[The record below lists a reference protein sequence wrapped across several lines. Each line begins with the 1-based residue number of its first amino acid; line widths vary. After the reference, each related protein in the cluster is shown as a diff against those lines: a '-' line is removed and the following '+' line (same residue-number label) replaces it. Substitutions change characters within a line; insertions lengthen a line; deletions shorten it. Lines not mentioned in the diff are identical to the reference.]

1 MSEILGIPL
10 AAPCHLVTAAD
21 FAGDTDRFSCP
32 DQKRNLIDDILRVA
46 ITEGEVTQFDSLPE
60 GEKRLRIRVVRHR
73 GFNLC
78 ALNMEQDCQQLR
90 ITVTVESVRP
100 IQQLWSQLVKL
111 VDVSRVDAL
120 EQQPRIR
127 A

>member
-1 MSEILGIPL
+1 MNPHTL
-10 AAPCHLVTAAD
+10 AQPAFEQHTLHIHAQPRPEVME
-21 FAGDTDRFSCP
+21 
-32 DQKRNLIDDILRVA
+32 RV
-46 ITEGEVTQFDSLPE
+46 L
-60 GEKRLRIRVVRHR
+60 RVVRHR

-78 ALNMEQDCQQLR
+78 ALSMEMGAEQDCQQLR

-100 IQQLWSQLVKL
+100 IQHLWSQLVKL

>member
-1 MSEILGIPL
+1 MKQHQL
-10 AAPCHLVTAAD
+10 
-21 FAGDTDRFSCP
+21 
-32 DQKRNLIDDILRVA
+32 NLITGSRPEVLERV
-46 ITEGEVTQFDSLPE
+46 L
-60 GEKRLRIRVVRHR
+60 RVVRHR
-73 GFNLC
+73 GFALC

-90 ITVTVESVRP
+90 ITVTVESERP

>member
-1 MSEILGIPL
+1 
-10 AAPCHLVTAAD
+10 
-21 FAGDTDRFSCP
+21 
-32 DQKRNLIDDILRVA
+32 
-46 ITEGEVTQFDSLPE
+46 
-60 GEKRLRIRVVRHR
+60 
-73 GFNLC
+73 

>member
-1 MSEILGIPL
+1 MNPHTLTQP
-10 AAPCHLVTAAD
+10 A
-21 FAGDTDRFSCP
+21 FAQHTLHIHAQPRP
-32 DQKRNLIDDILRVA
+32 EVMERV
-46 ITEGEVTQFDSLPE
+46 L
-60 GEKRLRIRVVRHR
+60 RVVRHR